1 MSIFELFITDFFW
14 GGGGGEPS
22 IRTQWKQWGIKM
34 EYFGE
39 KTKA

>member
-1 MSIFELFITDFFW
+1 MSIFELFITDFFV
-14 GGGGGEPS
+14 GGGGGPS

>member
-1 MSIFELFITDFFW
+1 MSIFELFITDFL
-14 GGGGGEPS
+14 GGGGEPS

>member
-14 GGGGGEPS
+14 GGGEPS